1 MTILI
6 ERFGTPLKDWDIRI
20 NYGIKTGCNEAFI
33 IDEKIRAKLIAEDP
47 KSAEIIRPILRG
59 KDIKKNSYEFAGLY
73 VILAIFDSHK
83 WMEQKYPAIY
93 NHLSQYEDKLKKRGQ
108 CRYLSSGKIHHSS
121 DHNYPGYPGMHHWL
135 ELDNNP
141 RQKYMDDFNKQ
152 KICYSET
159 NSSSLTKIALDKD
172 GYMTDKTCFIITAA
186 DNFDI
191 DILYKIMSSEIFTW
205 YMNLLS
211 PKLGDKGISLTKDT
225 VKLFPASKRSENGV
239 QESYS
244 LTDEEMNF
252 ISSSVSKKN

>member
-83 WMEQKYPAIY
+83 WIEQKYPAIY

-121 DHNYPGYPGMHHWL
+121 DRDYPGYPGMHHWL

-141 RQKYMDDFNKQ
+141 RQKYMDDFSKQ
-152 KICYSET
+152 KIVFSRISGNEPCF
-159 NSSSLTKIALDKD
+159 ALDNAGLMTND
-172 GYMTDKTCFIITAA
+172 TGYIITGNNLGYLLDQLVSQPIWFA
-186 DNFDI
+186 FRR
-191 DILYKIMSSEIFTW
+191 F
-205 YMNLLS
+205 YMGGGIEKEFKVNNLKNL
-211 PKLGDKGISLTKDT
+211 PIPQPCHKL
-225 VKLFPASKRSENGV
+225 
-239 QESYS
+239 S
-244 LTDEEMNF
+244 LTDDEIKF
-252 ISSSVSKKN
+252 ISASVKP